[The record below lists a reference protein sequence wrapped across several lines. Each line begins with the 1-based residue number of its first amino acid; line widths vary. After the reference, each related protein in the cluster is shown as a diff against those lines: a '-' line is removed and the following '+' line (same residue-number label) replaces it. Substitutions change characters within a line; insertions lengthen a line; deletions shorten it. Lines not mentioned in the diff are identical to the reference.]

1 MQRPTSVIMAIMAAA
16 SGSSTQ
22 PRRRAWS
29 PKVNQVKL
37 RTERKPGA
45 ASVDKNAVIDS
56 ARAAIWPKIARAAP
70 VRRRE
75 LAKLRIKNEATNGT
89 AGISQRLETIQE
101 FIFWA
106 QGENVQR
113 LSSNARRPTKKDA
126 GPSRVLKRVCGVT
139 GCGR

>member
-1 MQRPTSVIMAIMAAA
+1 MQRPTSVIMIIMAAA

-37 RTERKPGA
+37 WTERKPGA
-45 ASVDKNAVIDS
+45 ASVGKNAVIDS
-56 ARAAIWPKIARAAP
+56 ARAAIWSKIARTAA

-75 LAKLRIKNEATNGT
+75 LDKIRIMNEDTNGT
-89 AGISQRLETIQE
+89 AGISKRLETIQE

-106 QGENVQR
+106 QRANVKR
-113 LSSNARRPTKKDA
+113 LTSNAHGLTKKDD
-126 GPSRVLKRVCGVT
+126 GT
-139 GCGR
+139 